1 MEKICVYV
9 YIYIYIYVLL
19 NHSAVH
25 QKLITLQINYTSK
38 KKKNKYKYI
47 LVAILK
53 TLFKEHVQWI
63 KASSFCAHTGPYVKA
78 N

>member
-1 MEKICVYV
+1 MCVCV
-9 YIYIYIYVLL
+9 YIYIYIC
-19 NHSAVH
+19 
-25 QKLITLQINYTSK
+25 ITESLCCTSETNNTANQLYFK
-38 KKKNKYKYI
+38 EKKNKYKYI